1 MDRRAGAGLS
11 PCFALEGVVERQGV
25 LVCGCDTR
33 ANLLRLTQP
42 DEAVRALHRVRERWL
57 GAVSRLWITTP
68 DAAMN
73 RYLGGWAAYQTLCCR
88 LMARTS
94 LYQNGGAFGFR
105 DQLQDAVNLLLLD
118 SKPAREQIGYAC
130 AHQFSAGDVCHWWHA
145 GFGVEHGVRTRI
157 SDDLLWLP
165 WAVCEYAQKTGDT
178 QILSAEYP
186 FLAGEE
192 LEENER
198 DRYQPLTPGA
208 ETGTVL
214 EHCRRAFMRVLARG
228 VGAHGLLHI
237 GTGDWNDAFDR
248 VGAQGRGES
257 VWLTWF
263 FAVTARKFAALIGGH
278 AAEQLALAA
287 DRCTR
292 AAEAAWD
299 GAWYRR
305 GYYDDGQP
313 LGSEKSGECRI
324 DAIAQAF
331 AAFDTHAD
339 PAHVQRALTSA
350 VTQLFDREHN
360 VVRLFDPP
368 ITRRTPETGYVRSY
382 GAGLRENGGQYTH
395 GALWLAMALLRTGRT
410 DEGVQILRAVLPAA
424 HDPARYE
431 GEPYV
436 FAADVAAG
444 DNAGVAGW
452 TWYTGAAGWYLRIA
466 AEELLGLHLRGGV
479 LYPEPRLPAG
489 WPECAVRWRDG
500 AGLLHT
506 IRLRPDGVTVD
517 EKPYDGGGIGKKRP
531 KPYSQDR

>member
-1 MDRRAGAGLS
+1 M
-11 PCFALEGVVERQGV
+11 
-25 LVCGCDTR
+25 
-33 ANLLRLTQP
+33 
-42 DEAVRALHRVRERWL
+42 
-57 GAVSRLWITTP
+57 
-68 DAAMN
+68 
-73 RYLGGWAAYQTLCCR
+73 
-88 LMARTS
+88 
-94 LYQNGGAFGFR
+94 
-105 DQLQDAVNLLLLD
+105 
-118 SKPAREQIGYAC
+118 
-130 AHQFSAGDVCHWWHA
+130 CHWWHA

-186 FLAGEE
+186 FLTGEE
-192 LEENER
+192 LAEHER
-198 DRYQPLTPGA
+198 DRYQPLTPGT

-228 VGAHGLLHI
+228 VGAHGLLRI

-278 AAEQLALAA
+278 AAEQLTLAA
-287 DRCTR
+287 ERCTR

-339 PAHVQRALTSA
+339 PAHVHCALTSA
-350 VTQLFDREHN
+350 VEQLFDREHN

-410 DEGVQILRAVLPAA
+410 DEGAQILRAVLPAA

-436 FAADVAAG
+436 LAADIAAG

-466 AEELLGLHLRGGV
+466 AEELLGLHLHGGV
-479 LYPEPRLPAG
+479 LYPEPRLPDG
-489 WPECAVRWRDG
+489 WPECTVRWRDG

>member
-1 MDRRAGAGLS
+1 MDARAGAGLS
-11 PCFALEGVVERQGV
+11 PCFALEGTVDRQGV
-25 LVCGCDTR
+25 IVCGCDTR

-42 DEAVRALHRVRERWL
+42 DEAAHALRATRERWL
-57 GAVSRLWITTP
+57 GAVSRLWMTTP
-68 DAAMN
+68 DADMN
-73 RYLGGWAAYQTLCCR
+73 RYLGGWAAYQALCCR
-88 LMARTS
+88 LLARTS

-118 SKPAREQIGYAC
+118 SAPAREQIGRAC
-130 AHQFSAGDVCHWWHA
+130 AHQFAAGDVCHWWHEGA
-145 GFGVEHGVRTRI
+145 GAEHGVRTRI

-165 WAVCEYAQKTGDT
+165 WAVCEYVEKTGDAE
-178 QILSAEYP
+178 ILSAEHP

-192 LEENER
+192 LEENEH
-198 DRYQPLTPGA
+198 DRYQPLEVST
-208 ETGTVL
+208 ERGTVL
-214 EHCRRAFMRVLARG
+214 EHCRRALMRVLARG
-228 VGAHGLLHI
+228 VGTHGLLRI

-263 FAVTARKFAALIGGH
+263 FAITARKFAALVGGH
-278 AAEQLALAA
+278 AAEQLTLAA
-287 DRCTR
+287 DHCTR
-292 AAEAAWD
+292 AAEDAWD

-305 GYYDDGQP
+305 GYYDDGRP
-313 LGSEKSGECRI
+313 LGSAGNDECRI

-331 AAFDTHAD
+331 AALDTHAD
-339 PAHVQRALTSA
+339 RGRVHTALTSA
-350 VTQLFDREHN
+350 VEQLFDREHN
-360 VVRLFDPP
+360 VVRLFAPP

-410 DEGVQILRAVLPAA
+410 AEGAEILHAVLPTA

-431 GEPYV
+431 GEPFV
-436 FAADVAAG
+436 LAADIAGG
-444 DNAGVAGW
+444 DNAGAAGW

-466 AEELLGLHLRGGV
+466 AEDLLGLHLRGGV
-479 LYPEPRLPAG
+479 LYPEPHLPAG
-489 WPECAVRWRDG
+489 WPECTVRWRDG

-517 EKPYDGGGIGKKRP
+517 GEGYDGGGIGKKRP

>member
-1 MDRRAGAGLS
+1 MVA
-11 PCFALEGVVERQGV
+11 
-25 LVCGCDTR
+25 
-33 ANLLRLTQP
+33 
-42 DEAVRALHRVRERWL
+42 
-57 GAVSRLWITTP
+57 
-68 DAAMN
+68 
-73 RYLGGWAAYQTLCCR
+73 
-88 LMARTS
+88 
-94 LYQNGGAFGFR
+94 
-105 DQLQDAVNLLLLD
+105 
-118 SKPAREQIGYAC
+118 
-130 AHQFSAGDVCHWWHA
+130 
-145 GFGVEHGVRTRI
+145 
-157 SDDLLWLP
+157 
-165 WAVCEYAQKTGDT
+165 
-178 QILSAEYP
+178 
-186 FLAGEE
+186 
-192 LEENER
+192 
-198 DRYQPLTPGA
+198 
-208 ETGTVL
+208 
-214 EHCRRAFMRVLARG
+214 
-228 VGAHGLLHI
+228 
-237 GTGDWNDAFDR
+237 
-248 VGAQGRGES
+248 
-257 VWLTWF
+257 
-263 FAVTARKFAALIGGH
+263 
-278 AAEQLALAA
+278 QLALAA

-339 PAHVQRALTSA
+339 PAHVHCALTSA

-436 FAADVAAG
+436 LAADVAAG
-444 DNAGVAGW
+444 DNAGAAGW

>member
-1 MDRRAGAGLS
+1 M
-11 PCFALEGVVERQGV
+11 
-25 LVCGCDTR
+25 
-33 ANLLRLTQP
+33 
-42 DEAVRALHRVRERWL
+42 
-57 GAVSRLWITTP
+57 
-68 DAAMN
+68 
-73 RYLGGWAAYQTLCCR
+73 
-88 LMARTS
+88 
-94 LYQNGGAFGFR
+94 
-105 DQLQDAVNLLLLD
+105 NLLLLD
-118 SKPAREQIGYAC
+118 SAPAREQIGRAC
-130 AHQFSAGDVCHWWHA
+130 AHQFAAGDVCHWWHA
-145 GFGVEHGVRTRI
+145 GTGPEHGVRTRI

-165 WAVCEYAQKTGDT
+165 WAVCEYVEKTGDT
-178 QILSAEYP
+178 EILSAEHP

-192 LEENER
+192 LEENEH
-198 DRYQPLTPGA
+198 DRYQPLEVSA

-214 EHCRRAFMRVLARG
+214 EHCRRALMRVLARG
-228 VGAHGLLHI
+228 VGAHGLLRI

-263 FAVTARKFAALIGGH
+263 FAITARKFAALVGGH

-287 DRCTR
+287 DHCTR
-292 AAEAAWD
+292 AAEGAWD

-305 GYYDDGQP
+305 GYYDDGRP
-313 LGSEKSGECRI
+313 LGSEACGECRI

-331 AAFDTHAD
+331 AALDTHAD
-339 PAHVQRALTSA
+339 PGRVHTALTSA
-350 VTQLFDREHN
+350 VEHLFDREHN

-410 DEGVQILRAVLPAA
+410 AEGAEILHAVLPAA

-436 FAADVAAG
+436 LAADIAGG

-466 AEELLGLHLRGGV
+466 AEDLLGLHLRGGV
-479 LYPEPRLPAG
+479 LYPEPHLPAG
-489 WPECAVRWRDG
+489 WPECTVRWRDG

-506 IRLRPDGVTVD
+506 VRLRPDGVTVD
-517 EKPYDGGGIGKKRP
+517 NAPYDGGGIGKKRP

>member
-1 MDRRAGAGLS
+1 MDARAGAGLS
-11 PCFALEGVVERQGV
+11 PCFALEGVIDRQGV
-25 LVCGCDTR
+25 IVCGCDTR

-42 DEAVRALHRVRERWL
+42 DEAAHALRATRERWL
-57 GAVSRLWITTP
+57 GAVSRLWMTTP
-68 DAAMN
+68 DADMN

-88 LMARTS
+88 LLARTS

-118 SKPAREQIGYAC
+118 SAPAREQIGRAC
-130 AHQFSAGDVCHWWHA
+130 AHQFAAGDVCHWWHA
-145 GFGVEHGVRTRI
+145 GTGPEHGVRTRI

-165 WAVCEYAQKTGDT
+165 WAVCEYVEKTGDAE
-178 QILSAEYP
+178 ILSAEYP

-192 LEENER
+192 LEENEH
-198 DRYQPLTPGA
+198 DRYQPLEVSA

-214 EHCRRAFMRVLARG
+214 EHCRRALMRVLARG
-228 VGAHGLLHI
+228 VGAHGLLLI

-263 FAVTARKFAALIGGH
+263 FAITARKFAALVGGH

-287 DRCTR
+287 DHCTR
-292 AAEAAWD
+292 AAEGAWD

-305 GYYDDGQP
+305 GYYDDGRP
-313 LGSEKSGECRI
+313 LGSEACGECRI

-331 AAFDTHAD
+331 AALDTHAD
-339 PAHVQRALTSA
+339 PGRVHTALTSA
-350 VTQLFDREHN
+350 VEHLFDREHN

-410 DEGVQILRAVLPAA
+410 AEGAEILHAVLPAA

-436 FAADVAAG
+436 LAADIAGG

-466 AEELLGLHLRGGV
+466 AEDLLGLHLRGGV
-479 LYPEPRLPAG
+479 LYPEPHLPAG
-489 WPECAVRWRDG
+489 WPECTVRWRDG

-517 EKPYDGGGIGKKRP
+517 NTPYDGGGIGKKRP

>member
-1 MDRRAGAGLS
+1 M
-11 PCFALEGVVERQGV
+11 
-25 LVCGCDTR
+25 
-33 ANLLRLTQP
+33 
-42 DEAVRALHRVRERWL
+42 
-57 GAVSRLWITTP
+57 
-68 DAAMN
+68 
-73 RYLGGWAAYQTLCCR
+73 
-88 LMARTS
+88 
-94 LYQNGGAFGFR
+94 
-105 DQLQDAVNLLLLD
+105 
-118 SKPAREQIGYAC
+118 
-130 AHQFSAGDVCHWWHA
+130 
-145 GFGVEHGVRTRI
+145 
-157 SDDLLWLP
+157 
-165 WAVCEYAQKTGDT
+165 CEYVEKTGDAE
-178 QILSAEYP
+178 ILSAEYP

-192 LEENER
+192 LEENEH
-198 DRYQPLTPGA
+198 DRYQPLEVSA

-214 EHCRRAFMRVLARG
+214 EHCRRALMRVLARG
-228 VGAHGLLHI
+228 VGAHGLLLI

-263 FAVTARKFAALIGGH
+263 FAITARKFAALVGGH

-287 DRCTR
+287 DHCTR
-292 AAEAAWD
+292 AAEGAWD

-305 GYYDDGQP
+305 GYYDDGRP
-313 LGSEKSGECRI
+313 LGSEACGECRI

-331 AAFDTHAD
+331 AALDTHAD
-339 PAHVQRALTSA
+339 PGRVHTALTSA
-350 VTQLFDREHN
+350 VEHLFDREHN

-410 DEGVQILRAVLPAA
+410 AEGAEILHAVLPAA

-436 FAADVAAG
+436 LAADIAGG

-466 AEELLGLHLRGGV
+466 AEDLLGLHLRGGV
-479 LYPEPRLPAG
+479 LYPEPHLPAG
-489 WPECAVRWRDG
+489 WPECTVRWRDG

-517 EKPYDGGGIGKKRP
+517 NTPYDGGGIGKKRP

>member
-1 MDRRAGAGLS
+1 M
-11 PCFALEGVVERQGV
+11 
-25 LVCGCDTR
+25 
-33 ANLLRLTQP
+33 
-42 DEAVRALHRVRERWL
+42 RALHRVRERWL
-57 GAVSRLWITTP
+57 GAVSRLWITTQ

-313 LGSEKSGECRI
+313 LGSEKSAECRI

-339 PAHVQRALTSA
+339 PAHVHCALTSA
-350 VTQLFDREHN
+350 VEQLFDREHN
-360 VVRLFDPP
+360 VVQLFDPP

-436 FAADVAAG
+436 LAADVAAG

-479 LYPEPRLPAG
+479 LYPEPHLPAG

-506 IRLRPDGVTVD
+506 IRLRPDSVTVD

>member
-1 MDRRAGAGLS
+1 M
-11 PCFALEGVVERQGV
+11 
-25 LVCGCDTR
+25 
-33 ANLLRLTQP
+33 
-42 DEAVRALHRVRERWL
+42 
-57 GAVSRLWITTP
+57 
-68 DAAMN
+68 
-73 RYLGGWAAYQTLCCR
+73 
-88 LMARTS
+88 
-94 LYQNGGAFGFR
+94 
-105 DQLQDAVNLLLLD
+105 
-118 SKPAREQIGYAC
+118 
-130 AHQFSAGDVCHWWHA
+130 
-145 GFGVEHGVRTRI
+145 
-157 SDDLLWLP
+157 
-165 WAVCEYAQKTGDT
+165 
-178 QILSAEYP
+178 
-186 FLAGEE
+186 
-192 LEENER
+192 
-198 DRYQPLTPGA
+198 
-208 ETGTVL
+208 L

-228 VGAHGLLHI
+228 VGTHGLLHI

-278 AAEQLALAA
+278 AAEQLTLAA

-292 AAEAAWD
+292 AAETAWD

-339 PAHVQRALTSA
+339 PAHVHCALTSA
-350 VTQLFDREHN
+350 VEQLFDREHN

-410 DEGVQILRAVLPAA
+410 DEGAQILRAVLPAA

-436 FAADVAAG
+436 LAADVAAG

>member
-1 MDRRAGAGLS
+1 MR
-11 PCFALEGVVERQGV
+11 
-25 LVCGCDTR
+25 
-33 ANLLRLTQP
+33 
-42 DEAVRALHRVRERWL
+42 
-57 GAVSRLWITTP
+57 
-68 DAAMN
+68 
-73 RYLGGWAAYQTLCCR
+73 
-88 LMARTS
+88 ARTS
-94 LYQNGGAFGFR
+94 FPPGT
-105 DQLQDAVNLLLLD
+105 
-118 SKPAREQIGYAC
+118 
-130 AHQFSAGDVCHWWHA
+130 
-145 GFGVEHGVRTRI
+145 FGVEQGVRTRI

-178 QILSAEYP
+178 EILSAEYP

-192 LEENER
+192 LEKNEH
-198 DRYQPLTPGA
+198 DRYQPLTPGT

-228 VGAHGLLHI
+228 VGTHGLLLI

-350 VTQLFDREHN
+350 VEQLFDREHN

-436 FAADVAAG
+436 LAADIAAG
-444 DNAGVAGW
+444 DNAGAAGW

-479 LYPEPRLPAG
+479 LYPEPRLPAD

-517 EKPYDGGGIGKKRP
+517 EKPYDGGGIGKKQP

>member
-1 MDRRAGAGLS
+1 MID
-11 PCFALEGVVERQGV
+11 RQGV
-25 LVCGCDTR
+25 IVCGCDTR

-42 DEAVRALHRVRERWL
+42 DEAAHALRATRERWL
-57 GAVSRLWITTP
+57 GAVSRLWMTTP
-68 DAAMN
+68 DADMN

-88 LMARTS
+88 LLARTS

-118 SKPAREQIGYAC
+118 SAPAREQIGRAC
-130 AHQFSAGDVCHWWHA
+130 AHQFAAGDVCHWWHA
-145 GFGVEHGVRTRI
+145 GTGPEHGVRTRI

-165 WAVCEYAQKTGDT
+165 WAVCEYVEKTGDAE
-178 QILSAEYP
+178 ILSAEYP

-192 LEENER
+192 LEENEH
-198 DRYQPLTPGA
+198 DRYQPLEPGA

-214 EHCRRAFMRVLARG
+214 EHCRRALMRVLARG
-228 VGAHGLLHI
+228 VGAHGLLLI

-263 FAVTARKFAALIGGH
+263 FAITARKFAALVGGH

-287 DRCTR
+287 DHCTR
-292 AAEAAWD
+292 AAEGAWD

-305 GYYDDGQP
+305 GYYDDGRP
-313 LGSEKSGECRI
+313 LGSEACGECRI

-331 AAFDTHAD
+331 AALDTHAD
-339 PAHVQRALTSA
+339 RGRVHTALTSA
-350 VTQLFDREHN
+350 VEQLFDREHN

-410 DEGVQILRAVLPAA
+410 AEGVEILHAVLPAA

-436 FAADVAAG
+436 LAADIAGG

-466 AEELLGLHLRGGV
+466 AEDLLGLHLRGGV
-479 LYPEPRLPAG
+479 LYPEPHLPAG
-489 WPECAVRWRDG
+489 WPECTVRWRDG

-506 IRLRPDGVTVD
+506 VRLRPDGVTVD
-517 EKPYDGGGIGKKRP
+517 NAPYDGGGIGKKRP